1 MRSLRP
7 TIPYVA
13 WPSLRDARGRLLGL
27 PFALAVLVP
36 GCFLGWQACF
46 AALVIASLAS
56 FVVYVPL
63 TVLALNGGGALADD
77 APAPALTARAYTV
90 LLALWATTAWLAA
103 AAAPHLT

>member
-7 TIPYVA
+7 TIPCLA

-36 GCFLGWQACF
+36 GCVLGWQACV

-63 TVLALNGGGALADD
+63 TVLALNGGGALAEDT
-77 APAPALTARAYTV
+77 PAPALTARAYAV
-90 LLALWATTAWLAA
+90 LLALWTTTAWLAA